1 MSEERVLILG
11 AAGRDFH
18 NFNIFFRDNPNYR
31 VVAFTATQ
39 IPGIDG
45 RTYPPALSGS
55 RYPEGIPIESEG
67 EMVRLIRD
75 LKVNQVVFAYSDV
88 RHEHVMH
95 LASQAMAAGA
105 DFRLLGLERSMI
117 KAKVP
122 VIAVCAVRTGC
133 GKSQTSRYVAERLKK
148 AGKRVVVVRH
158 PMPYGDD
165 LAKQAVQR
173 LATYDDL
180 AKHNCTIEEREE
192 YETHIEMGTV
202 VYAGVD
208 YGKILEQAQSE
219 ADIVIWDGGNNDT
232 PFYFPDL
239 WITVTDPLRPGHE
252 LSYHPGETNLRGAHI
267 IVINKA
273 NVARPEDVEAVVRN
287 ATRRNPQATI
297 IRAES
302 RLSVE
307 DESMVRGKRVLTVED
322 GPTVTHGEMP
332 FGAAKIAAEQFGASV
347 IVDPRPFAVGSI
359 MDTFQKY
366 PHTGTALPAMGYSAD
381 QVHEL
386 EKTINAVDCDTVL
399 FATPIDLGR
408 LLNINKPATRVRYD
422 LVDMKGPT
430 LGEQVDRFLKS
441 LPGSR

>member
-18 NFNIFFRDNPNYR
+18 NFNVFFRDNPQYR

-45 RTYPPALSGS
+45 RTYPPSLSGP
-55 RYPEGIPIESEG
+55 RYPKGIAIESEA
-67 EMVRLIRD
+67 EMVRLIKEH
-75 LKVNQVVFAYSDV
+75 KVNQVVFAYSDV

-95 LASQAMAAGA
+95 LASQALAAGA
-105 DFRLLGLERSMI
+105 DFRLLGLDRTML

-122 VIAVCAVRTGC
+122 VVAVCAVRTGC
-133 GKSQTSRYVAERLKK
+133 GKSQTSRYIAERLKK

-158 PMPYGDD
+158 PMPYDQD

-173 LATYDDL
+173 FASYDDL
-180 AKHNCTIEEREE
+180 AKANCTIEEREE
-192 YETHIEMGTV
+192 YESHIETGTV

-208 YGKILEQAQSE
+208 YGKILEQAQAE
-219 ADIVIWDGGNNDT
+219 CDVLIWDGGNNDT
-232 PFYFPDL
+232 PFYVPDL

-252 LSYHPGETNLRGAHI
+252 IAYHPGETNLRGSQI

-273 NVARPEDVEAVVRN
+273 TVARPEDVEKVARN
-287 ATRRNPQATI
+287 TAHLNPSAI
-297 IRAES
+297 VIRGES
-302 RLSVE
+302 KLTVD
-307 DESMVRGKRVLTVED
+307 DESLVRGKRVLTVED

-332 FGAAKIAAEQFGASV
+332 FGAAKVAAEQFGASV

-359 MDTFQKY
+359 RDTYQKY
-366 PHTGTALPAMGYSAD
+366 PHLGTSLPAMGYSAE
-381 QVHEL
+381 QVREL
-386 EKTINAVDCDTVL
+386 ESTINSVDCDCVL

-408 LLNINKPATRVRYD
+408 LLHISKPAVRVRYE
-422 LVDMKGPT
+422 LADMKGPT
-430 LGEQVDRFLKS
+430 LGQEIEKFLRK
-441 LPGSR
+441 